1 MILSSL
7 KNRLRSCTH
16 VTTFKFQSASDL
28 NNQLRSRTVVTTFM
42 FQSALSLKN
51 RLRSRTRVAIPM
63 FDNAAGQSA
72 SRGETVPGLLAA
84 QIGPI

>member
-1 MILSSL
+1 MTYFHIIMLEVQ
-7 KNRLRSCTH
+7 NRLRACTR
-16 VTTFKFQSASDL
+16 VA
-28 NNQLRSRTVVTTFM
+28 TFM

-72 SRGETVPGLLAA
+72 SRGETVPGLPAA